1 MGRDQTSG
9 LVERGLV
16 VVVGVE
22 IEVIPTTAMTVA
34 EGAAAGNR
42 ILARPPRDRPDA
54 VFAANDLVALGV
66 LQALVGDSRMRVPEE
81 ISLVGFDDIAFAAA
95 AAVPLTSLRQ
105 PSATIGRTPLRV
117 LLEEAADPE
126 LIPRQTVFQPELIIR
141 RSTQRPS

>member
-1 MGRDQTSG
+1 M
-9 LVERGLV
+9 
-16 VVVGVE
+16 
-22 IEVIPTTAMTVA
+22 IPTTAMTVA

-66 LQALVGDSRMRVPEE
+66 LQALVEDGRMRVPEE

-105 PSATIGRTPLRV
+105 PSATIGRTALRV

-141 RSTQRPS
+141 RSTHRSP

>member
-1 MGRDQTSG
+1 MVAASVKND
-9 LVERGLV
+9 
-16 VVVGVE
+16 
-22 IEVIPTTAMTVA
+22 A

-66 LQALVGDSRMRVPEE
+66 LQALVEDGRMRVPEE

-105 PSATIGRTPLRV
+105 PSATIGRTALRV

>member
-1 MGRDQTSG
+1 M
-9 LVERGLV
+9 
-16 VVVGVE
+16 
-22 IEVIPTTAMTVA
+22 IPTTAMTVA

-66 LQALVGDSRMRVPEE
+66 LQALVEDGRMRVPEE

-105 PSATIGRTPLRV
+105 PSATIGRTALRV
-117 LLEEAADPE
+117 LLEEAAGPE

-141 RSTQRPS
+141 RSTHRSP

>member
-1 MGRDQTSG
+1 M
-9 LVERGLV
+9 
-16 VVVGVE
+16 
-22 IEVIPTTAMTVA
+22 IPTTAMTVA

-42 ILARPPRDRPDA
+42 ILARPPRNRPDA

-105 PSATIGRTPLRV
+105 PSATIGRTALRV

>member
-1 MGRDQTSG
+1 
-9 LVERGLV
+9 
-16 VVVGVE
+16 
-22 IEVIPTTAMTVA
+22 MTVA

-66 LQALVGDSRMRVPEE
+66 LQALVEDGRMRVPEE

-105 PSATIGRTPLRV
+105 PSATIGRTALRV

>member
-1 MGRDQTSG
+1 M
-9 LVERGLV
+9 
-16 VVVGVE
+16 
-22 IEVIPTTAMTVA
+22 IPTTAMTVA

-66 LQALVGDSRMRVPEE
+66 LQALVEDGRMRVPEE

-95 AAVPLTSLRQ
+95 AAVPLTSSRQ
-105 PSATIGRTPLRV
+105 PSATIGRTALRV
-117 LLEEAADPE
+117 LLEEAADPD

-141 RSTQRPS
+141 RSTHRSP

>member
-1 MGRDQTSG
+1 M
-9 LVERGLV
+9 
-16 VVVGVE
+16 
-22 IEVIPTTAMTVA
+22 IPTTAMTVA

-141 RSTQRPS
+141 RSTHRSP

>member
-1 MGRDQTSG
+1 M
-9 LVERGLV
+9 
-16 VVVGVE
+16 
-22 IEVIPTTAMTVA
+22 IPTTAMTVA

-66 LQALVGDSRMRVPEE
+66 LQALVEDGRMRVPEE

-141 RSTQRPS
+141 RSTHRSP

>member
-1 MGRDQTSG
+1 
-9 LVERGLV
+9 
-16 VVVGVE
+16 
-22 IEVIPTTAMTVA
+22 VIPTTAMTVA

-42 ILARPPRDRPDA
+42 ILARPPRDRLDA

-66 LQALVGDSRMRVPEE
+66 LQALVEDGRMRVPEE

-105 PSATIGRTPLRV
+105 PSATIGRTALRV

>member
-1 MGRDQTSG
+1 M
-9 LVERGLV
+9 
-16 VVVGVE
+16 
-22 IEVIPTTAMTVA
+22 IPTTAMTVA

-66 LQALVGDSRMRVPEE
+66 LQALVEDGRMRVPEE

-105 PSATIGRTPLRV
+105 PSATIGRTALRV

>member
-1 MGRDQTSG
+1 M
-9 LVERGLV
+9 
-16 VVVGVE
+16 
-22 IEVIPTTAMTVA
+22 IPTTAMTVA

-66 LQALVGDSRMRVPEE
+66 LQALVEDGRMRVPEE

-105 PSATIGRTPLRV
+105 PSATIGRTALRV
-117 LLEEAADPE
+117 LLEEAADPD

>member
-1 MGRDQTSG
+1 M
-9 LVERGLV
+9 
-16 VVVGVE
+16 
-22 IEVIPTTAMTVA
+22 IPTTAMTVA

-66 LQALVGDSRMRVPEE
+66 LQALVEDGRMRVPEE

>member
-1 MGRDQTSG
+1 M
-9 LVERGLV
+9 
-16 VVVGVE
+16 
-22 IEVIPTTAMTVA
+22 IPTTAMTVA

-105 PSATIGRTPLRV
+105 PSATIGRTALRV
-117 LLEEAADPE
+117 LLEEAADPD

>member
-1 MGRDQTSG
+1 M
-9 LVERGLV
+9 
-16 VVVGVE
+16 
-22 IEVIPTTAMTVA
+22 IPTTAMTVA

-66 LQALVGDSRMRVPEE
+66 LQALVEDGRMRVPEE

-105 PSATIGRTPLRV
+105 PSATIGRTALRV
-117 LLEEAADPE
+117 LLEEAAGPE

>member
-1 MGRDQTSG
+1 M
-9 LVERGLV
+9 
-16 VVVGVE
+16 
-22 IEVIPTTAMTVA
+22 IPTTAMTVA

-66 LQALVGDSRMRVPEE
+66 LQALVEDGRMRVPEE

-105 PSATIGRTPLRV
+105 PSATIGRTALRG
-117 LLEEAADPE
+117 LLEEAADPD

-141 RSTQRPS
+141 RSTHRSP

>member
-1 MGRDQTSG
+1 M
-9 LVERGLV
+9 
-16 VVVGVE
+16 
-22 IEVIPTTAMTVA
+22 IPTTAMTVA

-66 LQALVGDSRMRVPEE
+66 LQALVEDGRMRVQEE

-105 PSATIGRTPLRV
+105 PSATIGRTALRV
-117 LLEEAADPE
+117 LLEEAADPD

-141 RSTQRPS
+141 RSTHRSP

>member
-1 MGRDQTSG
+1 M
-9 LVERGLV
+9 
-16 VVVGVE
+16 
-22 IEVIPTTAMTVA
+22 IPTTAMTVA

-66 LQALVGDSRMRVPEE
+66 LQALVEDGRMRVPEE

-105 PSATIGRTPLRV
+105 PSATIGRTALRV
-117 LLEEAADPE
+117 LLEEAADPD

-141 RSTQRPS
+141 RSTHRSP

>member
-1 MGRDQTSG
+1 M
-9 LVERGLV
+9 
-16 VVVGVE
+16 
-22 IEVIPTTAMTVA
+22 IPTTAMTVA

>member
-1 MGRDQTSG
+1 M
-9 LVERGLV
+9 
-16 VVVGVE
+16 
-22 IEVIPTTAMTVA
+22 IPTTAMTVA

-105 PSATIGRTPLRV
+105 PSATIGRTALRV

>member
-1 MGRDQTSG
+1 MVAVS
-9 LVERGLV
+9 LKKK
-16 VVVGVE
+16 
-22 IEVIPTTAMTVA
+22 A

-66 LQALVGDSRMRVPEE
+66 LQALVEDGRMRVPEE

-105 PSATIGRTPLRV
+105 PSATIGRTALRV